1 MTLRKYLILMG
12 MASLVCWLAFL
23 LVIFYM
29 NPITTGPLAVV
40 FFYSSL
46 FLSLVGSFA
55 IIGFALRRKFLQG
68 ELIFRQVAVTFRQ
81 AFLFGL
87 LVVASLWM
95 QKFKMLTWYNSVLL
109 ILAVAVLEFFFLSTK
124 RKRID

>member
-40 FFYSSL
+40 FFYASL